1 MSCWRIFVG
10 AACAYSLGVLASL
23 SSKLAYSILLASQLA
38 DRDFPRSPRE
48 TLQIRESLKTRV
60 VRKALGIRS
69 FSRLSRA
76 RLNGGAG
83 SLVRTRRSCQIPDQ
97 QGKYRELLP
106 RLGFGT
112 EEGTRHPLQCRGFW
126 IEFPRPL
133 NREFLVPNR
142 DHLSN
147 RGICLPRSD
156 PHHEVHQN
164 PNRRRS
170 P

>member
-1 MSCWRIFVG
+1 VSRALPLPIRRSKPPCSNEGKFARDLTNRFVELEKCSVGIILPGLCNIHSGCWRGSRVS
-10 AACAYSLGVLASL
+10 C
-23 SSKLAYSILLASQLA
+23 
-38 DRDFPRSPRE
+38 SPR
-48 TLQIRESLKTRV
+48 TGDGDLR
-60 VRKALGIRS
+60 G
-69 FSRLSRA
+69 
-76 RLNGGAG
+76 GGAG

-170 P
+170 S